1 MKIVLLIFLT
11 LGLFGC
17 DKPELIEP
25 MQVSK
30 PVLVETSVSKVN
42 CQTVTLRTYYTYL
55 YGQPHQVIHTREVT
69 GEPCIKIKQP
79 GND

>member
-1 MKIVLLIFLT
+1 MKVVLILITIV
-11 LGLFGC
+11 LFGC

-25 MQVSK
+25 MHVSK
-30 PVLVETSVSKVN
+30 PVLVETSVRKVN

-55 YGQPHQVIHTREVT
+55 YGQPHQVFHTREVT

>member
-1 MKIVLLIFLT
+1 MKVVLLIFLT

>member
-1 MKIVLLIFLT
+1 MKIVLIFLT

-42 CQTVTLRTYYTYL
+42 CQTVTLRTYYTYHN
-55 YGQPHQVIHTREVT
+55 GQPHQVIHTREVT

-79 GND
+79 GNCS